1 MSSENVL
8 KYVRS
13 IFESTDIKLSVI
25 EGQENFEKHYPC
37 FAAVNRAAEGD
48 FLTIY
53 FFNSKDKNL
62 VFNLK

>member
-13 IFESTDIKLSVI
+13 IFESTDITLSVI

-48 FLTIY
+48 FLTI
-53 FFNSKDKNL
+53 
-62 VFNLK
+62 